1 MIMTGCHP
9 CNIKT
14 NNKQSLSTTNLL
26 LLDISWSTLTMSNNE
41 NQIIMER
48 LYEEALAK
56 GLSPQAAMKYAN
68 EEFQKLPQP

>member
-1 MIMTGCHP
+1 
-9 CNIKT
+9 
-14 NNKQSLSTTNLL
+14 
-26 LLDISWSTLTMSNNE
+26 MSNNE

>member
-9 CNIKT
+9 CNTTT

-41 NQIIMER
+41 NEIIMER

>member
-1 MIMTGCHP
+1 MLGYHP
-9 CNIKT
+9 CNTKT

-41 NQIIMER
+41 NEIIMER
-48 LYEEALAK
+48 LYEEAIAK
-56 GLSPQAAMKYAN
+56 GMSVQAAIKYAN

>member
-1 MIMTGCHP
+1 MLGYHP
-9 CNIKT
+9 CNTKT

-26 LLDISWSTLTMSNNE
+26 VLDISWSTLTMSNNE
-41 NQIIMER
+41 NEIIMER